1 MILSLSILGVI
12 LSLLLLVFN
21 ARKFNSSV
29 YLGSFFLLISLYGF
43 IQYAMLYSNSV
54 DLIGIV
60 YINIGSPTY
69 LIGPMLYFYIRSL
82 LRDDSNLKV
91 RDLVHL
97 LPMLIYL
104 AGTFPYII
112 SPWPYKMEVARQICE
127 NGLPAGWTNLSLT
140 PIYQYI
146 PAPIVYLSRPVLILG
161 YLFLSALLLL
171 RYSQLKD
178 GSTIF
183 LQQRF
188 MQKWLWLFLSFLFIL
203 VVSHGLQVI
212 ITVMAMNPVIFK
224 TLNLFQVISALG
236 ISGLM
241 ISPFFFPQILYGL
254 PRVPETMVIPE
265 KGISV
270 PDPDPVRQK
279 VTMVKFEADYIETIG
294 YKIEQCMADLQP
306 YLQQDF
312 NLAQLS
318 VLVKIP
324 AHHLAWYFREIKQLP
339 FNEFRNRWRVEH
351 AKNLI
356 QEGKSSDLTLEAIG
370 FLSGFSSRNTFLN
383 AFKKAE
389 GISPNAF
396 LSQVKNSKII

>member
-21 ARKFNSSV
+21 ARKFNSTI

-43 IQYAMLYSNSV
+43 IQYALMYSNSV
-54 DLIGIV
+54 FLIGIV

-69 LIGPMLYFYIRSL
+69 LIGPVLYIYIRSV
-82 LRDDSNLKV
+82 LRDDSKLKMH
-91 RDLVHL
+91 DLLHL
-97 LPMLIYL
+97 IPMLIYL
-104 AGTFPYII
+104 AGTFPYILT
-112 SPWPYKMEVARQICE
+112 PWPYKMEIARQICE

-161 YLFLSALLLL
+161 YLFWSAYLLLQ
-171 RYSQLKD
+171 YSRRKD
-178 GSTIF
+178 GSAIF

-188 MQKWLWLFLSFLFIL
+188 MKKWLWLFLSFLSIL

-212 ITVMAMNPVIFK
+212 ITALSMNPVVFK

-254 PRVPETMVIPE
+254 PRVPGSMSKPDKVISGPE
-265 KGISV
+265 
-270 PDPDPVRQK
+270 PDRAKQK
-279 VTMVKFEADYIETIG
+279 ATIKKFEADYIDAISQQ
-294 YKIEQCMADLQP
+294 IDLCMTYHQP
-306 YLQQDF
+306 YLQQGF

-318 VLVKIP
+318 VLIKIP
-324 AHHLAWYFREIKQLP
+324 AHHLAWYFKEIKCQS
-339 FNEFRNRWRVEH
+339 FTDFRNEWRVRYARKLIEQG
-351 AKNLI
+351 KNS
-356 QEGKSSDLTLEAIG
+356 GMTLEAIG
-370 FLSGFSSRNTFLN
+370 IQSGFLSRNAFLN
-383 AFKKAE
+383 AFKKHE
-389 GISPNAF
+389 GTTPSEFAHQF
-396 LSQVKNSKII
+396 RG